1 MNGSRAAVDA
11 REEGCDILILARTDA
26 RETSGLKEAVDR
38 AKAFADLG
46 ADILFVEAPGTVEE
60 METIC
65 RDAPG
70 IHMANMIHGGKTPVL
85 PPKDLHGMGFRIA
98 AYPLTLLSAAMTAM
112 KDALADLKAGK
123 HPEDIMDF
131 PELRQRV
138 GFDDYYKMEARYVR
152 SSRKPEKGQ

>member
-1 MNGSRAAVDA
+1 
-11 REEGCDILILARTDA
+11 ILARTDA
-26 RETSGLKEAVDR
+26 RETSGLQEAVER

-46 ADILFVEAPGTVEE
+46 ADILFVEAPRTVEE
-60 METIC
+60 MEIIC

-70 IHMANMIHGGKTPVL
+70 IHMANMIAGGKTPVL
-85 PPKDLHGMGFRIA
+85 PPEELHSIGFRIA

-112 KDALADLKAGK
+112 VNALADLKKGK

-138 GFDDYYKMEARYVR
+138 GFDDYYKMEARYAA
-152 SSRKPEKGQ
+152 SSRSPEKGQKPQQ